1 MSRVTSSGSFRSPA
15 VEASLLSPL
24 DSWLLVPLW
33 LAEFPEADR
42 AKASE
47 AVRLYEDAVKLL
59 DRLVE
64 MKAEYC
70 KAVYGFF
77 PANSDGDNIRIGD
90 VLLPVLRQQA
100 KKEEGVYKSLADY
113 VMPISGGR
121 TDYVGF
127 SW

>member
-1 MSRVTSSGSFRSPA
+1 MGVSRKLRRSTAVT
-15 VEASLLSPL
+15 
-24 DSWLLVPLW
+24 LVVPPGW
-33 LAEFPEADR
+33 AEFSEADR
-42 AKASE
+42 TKASE
-47 AVRLYEDAVKLL
+47 AMQLYKDAVKLL

-77 PANSDGDNIRIGD
+77 PANGDGDNIRVGE

-100 KKEEGVYKSLADY
+100 KKEEGIYKSLADY
-113 VMPISGGR
+113 VMPVRKGVRIMSAL
-121 TDYVGF
+121 